1 MFRVEI
7 FPTPIW
13 SGHIENED
21 ILQKAEELAY
31 NFRDEVKEAGVVS
44 QGWDDKEITD
54 DRLLFDKKGVTSFY
68 SDNLATN
75 EKWEEITDFIINM
88 AGTMLS
94 DTHDVTGMRIANMWT
109 TIYPKGAF
117 VPQHIHSYF
126 EVSGVFYVKAP
137 ENCGDI
143 VFQDPA
149 WVAKTMNIKGANK
162 GTFPGPGTKWSH
174 SPTAGDMLLFPSWL
188 PHSTKQNESEEDR
201 IIISFNLLFEGV
213 SYLEA

>member
-1 MFRVEI
+1 MFRQEI

-13 SGHIENED
+13 YGNSADDEIRLKAKDLAYKFRNDVEEAGLVSEGWDEHIITKD
-21 ILQKAEELAY
+21 QKA
-31 NFRDEVKEAGVVS
+31 
-44 QGWDDKEITD
+44 
-54 DRLLFDKKGVTSFY
+54 FDKSGVTSFY

-75 EKWEEITDFIINM
+75 KEWEEVTEFIINM

-126 EVSGVFYVKAP
+126 EVSGVYYVAA
-137 ENCGDI
+137 EQECGDI

-149 WVAKTMNIKGANK
+149 WVAKTMNIKGAGK
-162 GTFPGPGTKWSH
+162 TIFPGPPTKFSY
-174 SPTAGDMLLFPSWL
+174 SPNPGDMLLFPSWL
-188 PHSTKQNESEEDR
+188 PHSTKPNKSDSDR
-201 IIISFNLLFEGV
+201 IIVSFNLLFEGI
-213 SYLEA
+213 SYLAP